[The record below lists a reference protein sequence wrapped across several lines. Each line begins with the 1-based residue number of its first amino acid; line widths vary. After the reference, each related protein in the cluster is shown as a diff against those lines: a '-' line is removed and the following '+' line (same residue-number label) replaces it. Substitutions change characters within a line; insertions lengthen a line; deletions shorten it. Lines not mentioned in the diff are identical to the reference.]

1 MDFFADKI
9 AERLGGSA
17 FESKATEYKFA
28 KIKEWK
34 RMAQTA
40 HPELP
45 LLDLGVGE
53 PDQGAAPGVVKAL
66 AQAAGA
72 AENRFYA
79 DNGILEFQEA
89 AAEYLEKVYG
99 LKGLDPAR
107 QIMHGIGSKPILA
120 LLPLLFINPGD
131 VTLTTVPGYP
141 VTATYTQY
149 LGGEVWRLPLTPAN
163 DFYPDLDAIPPEILS
178 KAKILYLN
186 YPNNPTGQTAT
197 REFFSR
203 VVDFAHRHQI
213 VVIND
218 AAYGAI
224 TFQPA
229 GPLSFLS
236 VDGAME
242 VGVEVHSLSKAF
254 NITGWRLGFL
264 VGNPKVIKAYGTVKD
279 NTDSGQFRAIQH
291 AGIYALRHLEIT
303 ADNCRRYSRRFD
315 LLVQALNEV
324 GFSARKPPATFYCYV
339 PIPKGT
345 RSGVQFSSAAEV
357 AEYLIK
363 EASISTVPWDEA
375 GPYLRFSV
383 TFAAHGFES
392 ERQIILELKNRLDA
406 LEFIF

>member
-1 MDFFADKI
+1 MDFFGDKI
-9 AERLGGSA
+9 AERLGGAA
-17 FESKATEYKFA
+17 FEEKATAYKFT

-34 RMAQTA
+34 RMAQIQ

-45 LLDLGVGE
+45 LIDLGVGE
-53 PDQGAAPGVVKAL
+53 PDRGADPGVVEVL
-66 AQAAGA
+66 AQAAA
-72 AENRFYA
+72 KSENRFYA

-89 AAEYLEKVYG
+89 AAEYLDKVYG

-131 VTLTTVPGYP
+131 VTLTTIPGYP
-141 VTATYTQY
+141 VTATYTRY
-149 LGGEVWRLPLTPAN
+149 LGGEVFNLPLTPDN
-163 DFYPDLDAIPPEILS
+163 DFYPDFEAIPPEILQR
-178 KAKILYLN
+178 AKLLYLN
-186 YPNNPTGQTAT
+186 YPNNPTGQVAT
-197 REFFSR
+197 REFYRR

-213 VVIND
+213 VVISD

-224 TFQPA
+224 TFEPG

-254 NITGWRLGFL
+254 NMTGWRLAFL
-264 VGNPKVIKAYGTVKD
+264 VGNPQVIKAYGMVKD

-291 AGIYALRHLEIT
+291 AGIYAMKHLGIT
-303 ADNCRRYSRRFD
+303 ADNCRRYSHRFD
-315 LLVQALNEV
+315 MLIQVLKEV
-324 GFSARKPPATFYCYV
+324 GFTARKPPATFYSYV

-345 RSGVQFSSAAEV
+345 RTGNRFDTAAQV
-357 AEYLIK
+357 AEHLIK

-375 GPYLRFSV
+375 GPYLRLAV
-383 TFAAHGFES
+383 TFTAHGPEA
-392 ERQIILELKNRLDA
+392 EEKMMLELKKRLVS